1 MNVFIDGD
9 KTGFNSKVAVDKF
22 KAAVKL
28 DVNISVEKLREKYI
42 NNSYTLELVEKN
54 DTNIKFKLFKSE
66 KSDKSDPEA
75 DKKQMLRMKL
85 KSMRNSRTNT
95 EIHKAKSNKDI
106 PEDILEEYVKLKKVV
121 NMPIPE
127 PGEVLA
133 NPDQYRPMLSM
144 VLGNDM
150 MKQMGSNHPYTKY
163 FRLLAAKLGVT
174 EASPKPTQDYSELLK
189 STQKSEVVE
198 IKGNDINMDNDTDS
212 ESN

>member
-9 KTGFNSKVAVDKF
+9 KAGFNSKMAVDKF
-22 KAAVKL
+22 KASVRA
-28 DVNISVEKLREKYI
+28 DVNITVEKLKEKYI

-66 KSDKSDPEA
+66 KSTPET

-85 KSMRNSRTNT
+85 KSMRDSRTNT

-127 PGEVLA
+127 PGEILA
-133 NPDQYRPMLSM
+133 NPEQYRPMLSM

-150 MKQMGSNHPYTKY
+150 MKQMGANHPYTKY
-163 FRLLAAKLGVT
+163 FRLLATKLGVT
-174 EASPKPTQDYSELLK
+174 EALPTPIQDYSELLK
-189 STQKSEVVE
+189 SKNTSDTNMIN
-198 IKGNDINMDNDTDS
+198 IKGNDIKMGDDTDS
-212 ESN
+212 ESD